1 MESSEAVH
9 IYRVLGILA
18 DDIDRAQKSISSPY
32 ATQTYLAAAADR
44 VTAIREQLARAYQM
58 PPETDADGNRIY
70 YGELRSGNFGPDTSR
85 YHVYVRLYAG
95 MRRYQDPKTGQGEWT
110 TRAAAWAAT
119 ADREPPVA
127 VVGIPTDSAKSTY
140 REPSV

>member
-1 MESSEAVH
+1 MGNSEAVH
-9 IYRVLGILA
+9 IYCVLGILA
-18 DDIDRAQKSISSPY
+18 DDIDRAQRHIANPY

-44 VTAIREQLARAYQM
+44 AAAIREQLARAYQM

-70 YGELRSGNFGPDTSR
+70 YGELRSGNFGPDTGR
-85 YHVYVRLYAG
+85 YQVYVRVYAG
-95 MRRYQDPKTGQGEWT
+95 MRRYFDRETGQGEWP

-119 ADREPPVA
+119 ADREPPIA
-127 VVGIPTDSAKSTY
+127 VVGIPTDSAKSAY